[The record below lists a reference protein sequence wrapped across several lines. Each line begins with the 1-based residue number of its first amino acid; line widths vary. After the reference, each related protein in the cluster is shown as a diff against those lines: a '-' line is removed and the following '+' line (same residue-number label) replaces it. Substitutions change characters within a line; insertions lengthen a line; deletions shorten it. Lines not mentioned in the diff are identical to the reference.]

1 MLIRSH
7 ATAAVPRLG
16 DGSLPRVILAD
27 ADLDERSLYS
37 SSLHAAGCDVAE
49 CDDGRDALAK
59 ALSRRPSLVITD
71 AALPFID
78 GFALCELLRRDPAT
92 TSVPIILVGCE
103 TGAAGIDDV
112 GHGRAVGADMV
123 AVKGRAATEIVADAI
138 VLMKES
144 LNLKLRSKTVIGR
157 LAKQLKQSADLL
169 ETVAQVRA
177 QAHAARRQHATATPP
192 LRPPALV
199 CPSCDRALAYQH
211 SFTGGVGRG
220 LIEQWDYFKCAGGC
234 GTLQYRHRTRTL
246 RFIR

>member
-1 MLIRSH
+1 M
-7 ATAAVPRLG
+7 V
-16 DGSLPRVILAD
+16 VI
-27 ADLDERSLYS
+27 
-37 SSLHAAGCDVAE
+37 
-49 CDDGRDALAK
+49 
-59 ALSRRPSLVITD
+59 
-71 AALPFID
+71 
-78 GFALCELLRRDPAT
+78 
-92 TSVPIILVGCE
+92 
-103 TGAAGIDDV
+103 
-112 GHGRAVGADMV
+112 
-123 AVKGRAATEIVADAI
+123 KGRPATEIVADAI
-138 VLMKES
+138 ALMKKS
-144 LNLKLRSKTVIGR
+144 LDLKLRSKTVFGK
-157 LAKQLKQSADLL
+157 LARQLKQSADLL